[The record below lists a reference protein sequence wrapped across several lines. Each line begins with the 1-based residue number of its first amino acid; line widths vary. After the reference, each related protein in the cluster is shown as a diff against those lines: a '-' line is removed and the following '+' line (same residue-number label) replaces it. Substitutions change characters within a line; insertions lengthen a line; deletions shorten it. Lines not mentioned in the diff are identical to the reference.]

1 MASSIRVLV
10 VDDSA
15 FNRVTIGRMLEG
27 MEGVEV
33 AGYAND
39 GEDGLRKLVD
49 LQPDLVTLDLEMPR
63 MGGLRMLQ
71 IVMQSMPV
79 PVIVVSSLS
88 EDQYVLKALE
98 LGAVDF
104 VAKPGRPVSSDL
116 YSIEKDL
123 ELKVRAVTKLD
134 FVPQHSFADEVDA
147 DVPKQTAPKSVLS
160 QNRQATAV
168 VIGASTGGPPA
179 LHQLFNSITRK
190 IPVAF
195 AVAQH
200 MPPGFTKSLATRLNE
215 TSPMEIREA
224 RDGDN
229 MLPGQVLICP
239 GGRNLEFQR
248 QGEDVVVQV
257 VIPPVEQIYTPSVDA
272 LFKSAAP
279 VYARNLLAIV
289 LTGMGNDGTSGVRK
303 VSAYGGRI
311 LSEAEESCIVYGMPK
326 EAAATGL
333 VEKIVPLP
341 QMRQEILERCRIG

>member
-1 MASSIRVLV
+1 MSSSIRVLV

-33 AGYAND
+33 AGYASD
-39 GEDGLRKLVD
+39 GEEGLRKLID
-49 LQPDLVTLDLEMPR
+49 LKPDLVTLDLEMPK

-71 IVMQSMPV
+71 IVMQSMPI

-123 ELKVRAVTKLD
+123 ELKVRAASQVD
-134 FVPQHSFADEVDA
+134 FV
-147 DVPKQTAPKSVLS
+147 S
-160 QNRQATAV
+160 QQDTTSKVQNERVVREPVSPSRLATAV

-179 LHQLFNSITRK
+179 LHYLFGSAKKK

-200 MPPGFTKSLATRLNE
+200 MPPGFTRSLAERLNDS
-215 TSPMEIREA
+215 SPMDIKEA
-224 RDGDN
+224 CDGDR

-239 GGRNLEFQR
+239 GGHNLEFQR
-248 QGEDVVVQV
+248 EADEIIVQV
-257 VIPPVEQIYTPSVDA
+257 VPPPEEQIYTPSVDA

-279 VYARNLLAIV
+279 VYTRNLLAVV
-289 LTGMGNDGTSGVRK
+289 LTGMGNDGTSGVKK
-303 VSAYGGRI
+303 VSTYGGRI

-326 EAAATGL
+326 EAAATGM
-333 VEKIVPLP
+333 VEKIVPQA
-341 QMRQEILERCRIG
+341 QMWREIIERCRLE

>member
-1 MASSIRVLV
+1 MSSSIRVLV

-33 AGYAND
+33 AGYASD
-39 GEDGLRKLVD
+39 GEEGLRKLID
-49 LQPDLVTLDLEMPR
+49 LKPDLVTLDLEMPK

-71 IVMQSMPV
+71 IVMQSMPI

-123 ELKVRAVTKLD
+123 ELKVRAASQVD
-134 FVPQHSFADEVDA
+134 FV
-147 DVPKQTAPKSVLS
+147 S
-160 QNRQATAV
+160 QQVTTSKGQNERVVREPVNPSRLATAV

-179 LHQLFNSITRK
+179 LHYLFGSAKKK

-200 MPPGFTKSLATRLNE
+200 MPPGFTRSLAERLNDS
-215 TSPMEIREA
+215 SPMDIKEA
-224 RDGDN
+224 CDGDR

-239 GGRNLEFQR
+239 GGHNLEFQR
-248 QGEDVVVQV
+248 EADEIIVQV
-257 VIPPVEQIYTPSVDA
+257 VPPPEEQIYTPSVDA

-279 VYARNLLAIV
+279 VYTRNLLAVV
-289 LTGMGNDGTSGVRK
+289 LTGMGNDGTSGVKK

-326 EAAATGL
+326 EAAATGM
-333 VEKIVPLP
+333 VEKIVPQA
-341 QMRQEILERCRIG
+341 QMWREIIERCRLE

>member
-1 MASSIRVLV
+1 MSSSIRVLV

-15 FNRVTIGRMLEG
+15 FNRETIGRMLEG

-33 AGYAND
+33 AGYASD
-39 GEDGLRKLVD
+39 GEEGLRKLID
-49 LQPDLVTLDLEMPR
+49 LKPDLVTLDLEMPK

-71 IVMQSMPV
+71 IVMQSMPI

-123 ELKVRAVTKLD
+123 ELKVRAASQVD
-134 FVPQHSFADEVDA
+134 FV
-147 DVPKQTAPKSVLS
+147 S
-160 QNRQATAV
+160 QQDTTSKVQNERVVREPVSPSRLATAV

-179 LHQLFNSITRK
+179 LHYLFGSAKKK

-200 MPPGFTKSLATRLNE
+200 MPPGFTRSLAERLNDS
-215 TSPMEIREA
+215 SPMDIKEA
-224 RDGDN
+224 CDGDR

-239 GGRNLEFQR
+239 GGHNLEFQR
-248 QGEDVVVQV
+248 EADEIIVQV
-257 VIPPVEQIYTPSVDA
+257 VPPPEEQIYTPSVDA

-279 VYARNLLAIV
+279 VYTRNLLAVV
-289 LTGMGNDGTSGVRK
+289 LTGMGNDGTSGVKK

-326 EAAATGL
+326 EAAATGM
-333 VEKIVPLP
+333 VEKIVPQA
-341 QMRQEILERCRIG
+341 QMWREIIERCRLE

>member
-1 MASSIRVLV
+1 MSSSIRVLV

-15 FNRVTIGRMLEG
+15 FNRVTIGKILEG

-33 AGYAND
+33 AGYASD
-39 GEDGLRKLVD
+39 GEEGLRKLVD
-49 LQPDLVTLDLEMPR
+49 LKPDLVTLDLEMPK

-123 ELKVRAVTKLD
+123 ELKVRAASQID
-134 FVPQHSFADEVDA
+134 FVAHQAVQQKDHIQGAGA
-147 DVPKQTAPKSVLS
+147 IAPPSRLA
-160 QNRQATAV
+160 QGRLATAV

-179 LHQLFNSITRK
+179 LHFLFGSLK
-190 IPVAF
+190 KKVPVAF

-200 MPPGFTKSLATRLNE
+200 MPPGFTRSLAERLNDS
-215 TSPMEIREA
+215 SPMDIKEA
-224 RDGDN
+224 CDGDR
-229 MLPGQVLICP
+229 MRPGQVLLCP

-248 QGEDVVVQV
+248 EADEVIVRVVS
-257 VIPPVEQIYTPSVDA
+257 PPEQQIYTPSVDA

-279 VYARNLLAIV
+279 VYTRNLLAV
-289 LTGMGNDGTSGVRK
+289 VMTGMGNDGSSGVRK
-303 VSAYGGRI
+303 VSAYGGRV
-311 LSEAEESCIVYGMPK
+311 LSEAEESCVVYGMPK

-333 VEKIVPLP
+333 VEKVVPQSQLW
-341 QMRQEILERCRIG
+341 QEILERCQLE

>member
-1 MASSIRVLV
+1 MAKKIRVLV

-15 FNRVTIGRMLEG
+15 FNRVSIGRMLEG
-27 MEGVEV
+27 IDGVEV
-33 AGYAND
+33 VGYAGD
-39 GEDGLRKLVD
+39 GEEGLRKLVD
-49 LQPDLVTLDLEMPR
+49 LNPDLVTLDLEMPK

-71 IVMQSMPV
+71 IVMQSMPT

-123 ELKVRAVTKLD
+123 ELKVRAVAQD
-134 FVPQHSFADEVDA
+134 FVPQL
-147 DVPKQTAPKSVLS
+147 TATDDSAEGLVRERSPRDSGLPRDRLAS
-160 QNRQATAV
+160 AV

-179 LHQLFNSITRK
+179 LHYLFGSVQKK

-195 AVAQH
+195 AIAQH
-200 MPPGFTKSLATRLNE
+200 MPPGFTASLAARLNE
-215 TSPMEIREA
+215 SSPLEIREA
-224 RDGDN
+224 CDGDR

-239 GGRNLEFQR
+239 GGHNLEFR
-248 QGEDVVVQV
+248 REGEDVFVEVVN
-257 VIPPVEQIYTPSVDA
+257 PPVEQIYTPSVDA

-279 VYARNLLAIV
+279 VYNRNLLAVV
-289 LTGMGNDGTSGVRK
+289 LTGMGNDGTSGLRK

-326 EAAATGL
+326 EAVGTGL
-333 VEKIVPLP
+333 VEKVASIPE
-341 QMRQEILERCRIG
+341 MWQEILLRCRQ

>member
-1 MASSIRVLV
+1 MSSLVRVLV

-33 AGYAND
+33 AGYASD
-39 GEDGLRKLVD
+39 GEEGLRKLVD
-49 LQPDLVTLDLEMPR
+49 LQPDLITLDLEMPR

-71 IVMQSMPV
+71 IVMKSMPT
-79 PVIVVSSLS
+79 PVIVISSLS

-123 ELKVRAVTKLD
+123 ELKVRAVAND
-134 FVPQHSFADEVDA
+134 FVPQQTSPDA
-147 DVPKQTAPKSVLS
+147 FEEDGALGKSPQQPDLS
-160 QNRQATAV
+160 LDRLATAV
-168 VIGASTGGPPA
+168 VVGASTGGPPA
-179 LHQLFNSITRK
+179 LHKLFSSVEEK

-200 MPPGFTKSLATRLNE
+200 MPPGFTRSLAARLNE
-215 TSPMEIREA
+215 SSPLDVREA
-224 RDGDN
+224 CDGDH

-239 GGRNLEFQR
+239 GGHNLEFQR
-248 QGEDVVVQV
+248 EGGEVSVQV
-257 VIPPVEQIYTPSVDA
+257 VNPPAEQIYTPSVDT

-279 VYARNLLAIV
+279 VYNRNLLAVV
-289 LTGMGNDGTSGVRK
+289 LTGMGNDGASGVRK
-303 VSAYGGRI
+303 VATYGGRI
-311 LSEAEESCIVYGMPK
+311 ISEAEESCIVYGMPK
-326 EAAATGL
+326 EAAATGMID
-333 VEKIVPLP
+333 KIVPLP
-341 QMRQEILERCRIG
+341 QMWQEVLVRCRLA